1 MRSGVTGD
9 GEVATLTTAE
19 AAERVG
25 VAVRTIRLWVER
37 GYLAPCN
44 RREGRRMTWEA
55 RFIEAEVI
63 ECAHDRK
70 PQTWHVRLDTLA
82 RDVFGG

>member
-1 MRSGVTGD
+1 M
-9 GEVATLTTAE
+9 TLTTAE